1 MVKKDIQGF
10 VTKDLDLSKNMVKD
24 VDLSKQMVKV
34 AIAAYGNVDAYGDV
48 IDRGAFSKTIQE
60 NGPQGKARMRH
71 FKNHDFTMAI
81 GIPIEFYDEDD
92 RLIMVSKLAST
103 TLGKDTLIEYQEGL
117 IKEHSIGYSVVKSED
132 ERDEHGKRTITRLK
146 EIMLW
151 EGSSLTGWGAN
162 PNTPFLGVKQLSER
176 MDKLEE
182 LLKVG
187 QFSDER
193 YKQMEAALLEL
204 KQLTQALTEGFEPLK
219 KALEPKE
226 EPLTV
231 PMLKD
236 ILKALKQS

>member
-1 MVKKDIQGF
+1 MMLTKAIQGGI
-10 VTKDLDLSKNMVKD
+10 KD
-24 VDLSKQMVKV
+24 VDLGSMTVKV
-34 AIAAYGNVDAYGDV
+34 AIAAYGNVDAYGD
-48 IDRGAFSKTIQE
+48 IIEPGAFAKTIRE
-60 NGPQGKARMRH
+60 SGPQGKDRIRH
-71 FKNHDFTMAI
+71 FKNHDFYLAV
-81 GIPIEFYDEDD
+81 GSPIEFYDEDS
-92 RLIMVSKLAST
+92 RLIMVSKIAPT

-117 IKEHSIGYSVVKSED
+117 IKEHSIGYGVVKSDD
-132 ERDEHGKRTITRLK
+132 ERDENGKRTVTRLK

-204 KQLTQALTEGFEPLK
+204 KQLTQALNEGFEPLK
-219 KALEPKE
+219 KALEPKA

>member
-1 MVKKDIQGF
+1 MMLTKAIQGGI
-10 VTKDLDLSKNMVKD
+10 KD
-24 VDLSKQMVKV
+24 VDLSKQIVKV
-34 AIAAYGNVDAYGDV
+34 AIAAYGNIDAYGD
-48 IDRGAFSKTIQE
+48 IIEQGAFSKTIQE
-60 NGPQGKARMRH
+60 NGPNGKGRIRH
-71 FKNHDFTMAI
+71 FKNHDFYMAV
-81 GIPIEFYDEDD
+81 GSPVEFYDEDN

-117 IKEHSIGYSVVKSED
+117 IKEHSIGYGVVKSED
-132 ERDEHGKRTITRLK
+132 ERDEQGKRTVTRLK

-162 PNTPFLGVKQLSER
+162 PNTPFLGVKQLAER

-204 KQLTQALTEGFEPLK
+204 KQAVTALNQGFEPLA
-219 KALEPKE
+219 KALETKS
-226 EPLTV
+226 EPQTAAY
-231 PMLKD
+231 LKD
-236 ILKALKQS
+236 VLKAIRES